1 MVCKENIKNLANS
14 TFVKYVENDPDK
26 VIDILKTLDN
36 YDYVNVETTFDLL
49 DYINKKNKNICVINL
64 SDNRYFCSSNYCLV
78 KDKLYKYDKINLT
91 THYYDNLVSYSFMAT
106 NEDFFIKFCSS
117 INMPSFYEETVRE
130 IEFLNK
136 YADCGIDFIARQRV
150 YDYYISDKYAISAR
164 KLIKGDF
171 LSREMI
177 AKIDND
183 KKLFILE
190 EVIKQL
196 VFLEN
201 KGIIYND
208 VGCANVMFD
217 NANVTLVDLGSQ
229 QECSDKI
236 KYLYDLG
243 RLSAFSIYDSIII
256 FIYNLFNIFDDYIY
270 EVIFSQ
276 KIMDKITNIY
286 NYNQSVAGLATEI
299 LRLKYKNSCSFSEI
313 LDIIESFRKKKNKIN
328 HINMKKVAI
337 QNTDNMSYLDT
348 ICNIKKQEIH
358 SVIDICYFR
367 SNNFKNNIQLKNKAI
382 KYLQICQNS
391 DIVAEN
397 RLYFNGDQNK
407 IFMNLDIFREP
418 LPNSDIVC
426 CIGLFENL
434 TNDQIWMVLENI
446 KHSGSRY
453 FAVNHYFNSD
463 KNSKNS
469 KKSVNKMNKYVNLA
483 EPPFNF
489 PPPNFLIPTTINYNY
504 IAVYN
509 LKDVEFFMKY
519 HDNFM
524 SNIRLNLY
532 KYLKNNLEKLTN
544 AFSKQDGGLELLKKV
559 LLASSLDWDDF
570 YYDKKYKD
578 IVDNNDI
585 FTEYV
590 DLLLL
595 IYKNDMERF
604 KNDNKNECFF
614 EMLNTDNY
622 AQFSLITREFVRW
635 YLDKVDL

>member
-1 MVCKENIKNLANS
+1 MAHKENIKNLANS
-14 TFVKYVENDPDK
+14 IFVEYVENDPDK

-36 YDYVNVETTFDLL
+36 YDYVNIETTFDLL
-49 DYINKKNKNICVINL
+49 DHINKKNKNICVINL
-64 SDNRYFCSSNYCLV
+64 PDNRYFCSSSYCLI
-78 KDKLYKYDKINLT
+78 KDKLHKYDKISLT
-91 THYYDNLVSYSFMAT
+91 THYHNDFVSYSFVAT
-106 NEDFFIKFCSS
+106 NKDFFIKFCSS
-117 INMPSFYEETVRE
+117 INMSSFYKETIKE

-136 YADCGIDFIARQRV
+136 YADCGIDFITRQKI
-150 YDYYISDKYAISAR
+150 YDYYISSEYTISAR
-164 KLIKGDF
+164 RLINGDF
-171 LSREMI
+171 ISREMI

-208 VGCANVMFD
+208 IGCQNIMFD
-217 NANVTLVDLGSQ
+217 NVNVTLVDLGSQ
-229 QECSDKI
+229 QKCSDKI
-236 KYLYDLG
+236 EYLYDLG
-243 RLSAFSIYDSIII
+243 RLGAFSIYDSTII
-256 FIYNLFNIFDDYIY
+256 FIYNLFNIFNDYIHRI
-270 EVIFSQ
+270 IFSQ
-276 KIMDKITNIY
+276 KIIDKITNIY
-286 NYNQSVAGLATEI
+286 NYNQNVAGLVTEI
-299 LRLKYKNSCSFSEI
+299 LRLKYKNSCGFSEI
-313 LDIIESFRKKKNKIN
+313 LDIIEGFRKKKYKIN
-328 HINMKKVAI
+328 RINMKKVAI
-337 QNTDNMSYLDT
+337 QNMDNISYLDT

-367 SNNFKNNIQLKNKAI
+367 GNNFKNSIQPKNKAI

-391 DIVAEN
+391 DIVTEN

-407 IFMNLDIFREP
+407 IFMSLDIFREP
-418 LPNSDIVC
+418 LPNADVIC

-453 FAVNHYFNSD
+453 FAVSHYFNSD

-469 KKSVNKMNKYVNLA
+469 KKSVNKMNKYVNLT
-483 EPPFNF
+483 ESPFNF
-489 PPPNFLIPTTINYNY
+489 PSPNFLIPTTMSNNY

-519 HDNFM
+519 HDNFT

-544 AFSKQDGGLELLKKV
+544 AFLKQDGGLELLEKA

-578 IVDNNDI
+578 MVDNNDI

-595 IYKNDMERF
+595 IYKSDMKRL
-604 KNDNKNECFF
+604 KNDNKNEYFF

-635 YLDKVDL
+635 YLDNS